1 MNEAL
6 KELIPQL
13 EQARKSADAV
23 PWTPD
28 TPHAQSIYSFDSDTQ
43 SWKAT
48 PSYQLTSPSP
58 SPSPNS
64 STTAAITKLALF
76 SWNIDFMLPYARA
89 RMEAGLSELERQ
101 ITSLPASTASV
112 IFLQECVPEDLETIG
127 ATPWVRRG
135 FLRTDVDSSEWASR
149 MYGTTTL
156 VDKRVGVG
164 GVFRVHYGLTRM
176 ERDGLFVDV
185 VFPSLSQDKDKE
197 SGDGGS
203 DGDEVGE
210 KGGKKGG
217 KNGRKIIRFCNT
229 HLESLAV
236 DPPYRPPQVALA
248 AKFMHEESV
257 HGALLA
263 GDLNAIQP
271 FDRTLHSA
279 NNLRDAY
286 LELGGREDSEEG
298 YTWGQQAP
306 PQLREMYGCSRMD
319 KVFYCGGVAVER
331 FARFGADV
339 EVEGEEERE
348 AILKWGGF
356 EKAWITDHLG
366 VFAEVGVV
374 D

>member
-13 EQARKSADAV
+13 EQARKPESAV

-28 TPHAQSIYSFDSDTQ
+28 TPHAQSIFSFDSDTQ

-48 PSYQLTSPSP
+48 TSYQP
-58 SPSPNS
+58 SPSPND
-64 STTAAITKLALF
+64 STTTTTSTATITKLALF
-76 SWNIDFMLPYARA
+76 SWNIDFMLPHARA
-89 RMEAGLSELERQ
+89 RMTAGLSELHRQ
-101 ITSLPASTASV
+101 ITSLPRTTAAV
-112 IFLQECVPEDLETIG
+112 IFLQECIPEDLETIG
-127 ATPWVRRG
+127 ATPWVQQD
-135 FLRTDVDSSEWASR
+135 FLRTDVDSADWASR

-156 VDKRVGVG
+156 VDKRLGVK
-164 GVFRVHYGLTRM
+164 GVFRVHYQLTRM
-176 ERDGLFVDV
+176 ERDALFVDV
-185 VFPSLSQDKDKE
+185 VFLSSLQDGK
-197 SGDGGS
+197 
-203 DGDEVGE
+203 GE
-210 KGGKKGG
+210 GGKK
-217 KNGRKIIRFCNT
+217 KVIRFCNT

-248 AKFMHEESV
+248 AKFMHEESI

-271 FDRTLHSA
+271 FDRTLHSD

-286 LELGGREDSEEG
+286 LELGGQEDSEEG

-306 PQLREMYGCSRMD
+306 PQLRDMYGCSRMD
-319 KVFYCGGVAVER
+319 KVFYCGGVSVER
-331 FARFGADV
+331 FSRFGADV
-339 EVEGEEERE
+339 EVDGEEERE
-348 AILKWGGF
+348 KILKWGGF

-366 VFAEVGVV
+366 VFAEVVVV

>member
-13 EQARKSADAV
+13 EQARKPESAV
-23 PWTPD
+23 PWTLD
-28 TPHAQSIYSFDSDTQ
+28 TPHAQSIFGFDSDTQ
-43 SWKAT
+43 SWKAA
-48 PSYQLTSPSP
+48 PSYQPSPTSP
-58 SPSPNS
+58 PND
-64 STTAAITKLALF
+64 STTSTVIAKLALF
-76 SWNIDFMLPYARA
+76 SWNIDFMLPRAHA
-89 RMEAGLSELERQ
+89 RMTAGLSELHRQ
-101 ITSLPASTASV
+101 IAALPETTAAV
-112 IFLQECVPEDLETIG
+112 VFLQECVPGDLETIG
-127 ATPWVRRG
+127 ATPWVRG
-135 FLRTDVDSSEWASR
+135 DFLRTDVDSSDWASR

-156 VDKRVGVG
+156 VDKRLGVE
-164 GVFRVHYGLTRM
+164 GVFRVHYELTRM
-176 ERDGLFVDV
+176 ERDALFVDV
-185 VFPSLSQDKDKE
+185 VFPAGDSSR
-197 SGDGGS
+197 DGGS
-203 DGDEVGE
+203 GGNGGDGEV
-210 KGGKKGG
+210 GKKGG
-217 KNGRKIIRFCNT
+217 KDGKKKIIRFCNT

-271 FDRTLHSA
+271 FDRTLHSD

-286 LELGGREDSEEG
+286 LELGGQEDSEEG

-306 PQLREMYGCSRMD
+306 PQLRAMYGCSRMD

-339 EVEGEEERE
+339 EVDGEKERE

-356 EKAWITDHLG
+356 ENAWITDHLG
-366 VFAEVGVV
+366 VFAEVAVV